1 MSSIKKILVVDD
13 DPEDRSI
20 LEDGFVEL
28 GINEAV
34 KYEENGEKAISYL
47 RAAVEEESLPCLI
60 ILDLNMPRMN
70 GTQTLRSIKED
81 PRLRKITVLIYSTS
95 LNPIEKHECLQLGAQ
110 EFVIKP
116 VTYAESLK
124 VVQFFK
130 VLCDSLSHAVN

>member
-1 MSSIKKILVVDD
+1 MSNLKKILVVDD

-20 LEDGFVEL
+20 LEDGFVES

-34 KYEENGEKAISYL
+34 QFEENGEKAISYL
-47 RAAVEEESLPCLI
+47 RAAAEEESLPCLI

-81 PRLRKITVLIYSTS
+81 PRFRNITVLIYSTS
-95 LNPIEKHECLQLGAQ
+95 LNPIEKDECLQLGAQ

-130 VLCDSLSHAVN
+130 ALCDNLSHAV